1 MNNIELEEKLERE
14 YVTIDV
20 KKLAKS
26 KIKQIVLP
34 LHRFIE
40 WQTLDLDGKALRKG
54 EMFDNCLDVI
64 SAEKAKTLNRLY
76 SIHVWNLLDDDVKNG
91 LDFEDFIS

>member
-20 KKLAKS
+20 EKLAKS

-64 SAEKAKTLNRLY
+64 SAEKAKQLNKIY
-76 SIHVWNLLDDDVKNG
+76 QTQIWNLLDEDVKKDMNFK
-91 LDFEDFIS
+91 DFVD